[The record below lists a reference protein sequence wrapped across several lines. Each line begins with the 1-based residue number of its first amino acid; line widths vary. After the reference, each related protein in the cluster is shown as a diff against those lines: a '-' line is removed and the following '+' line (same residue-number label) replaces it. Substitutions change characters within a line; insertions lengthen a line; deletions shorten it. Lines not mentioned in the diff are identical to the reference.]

1 MKMQFEWDEE
11 KNRINKEKH
20 DGISFE
26 YAVRVFLDE
35 KRIERYDAKHS
46 TLTKDR
52 WNAIGMVQ
60 KVLFVVYTE
69 RGERTRIISARRATK
84 EEECEYY
91 DGYEFR

>member
-1 MKMQFEWDEE
+1 MNYEWDEE

-35 KRIERYDAKHS
+35 KRIERYDTEHS
-46 TLTKDR
+46 TLTEDR
-52 WNAIGMVQ
+52 WNAIGMVER
-60 KVLFVVYTE
+60 VLFVVYTE
-69 RGERTRIISARRATK
+69 RGENTRIISARRATK
-84 EEECEYY
+84 EEEDEYY